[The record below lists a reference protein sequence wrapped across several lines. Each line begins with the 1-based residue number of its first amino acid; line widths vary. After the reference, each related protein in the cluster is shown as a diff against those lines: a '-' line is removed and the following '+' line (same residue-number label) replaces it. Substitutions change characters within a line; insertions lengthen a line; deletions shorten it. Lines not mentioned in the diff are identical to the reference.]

1 MPSQA
6 KQDEAGRASFWT
18 IWTLRNS
25 VARRIKDK
33 TCFEDLGLPLAT
45 IVVRVRGPVPS
56 SKGLTFIDRE
66 FNYLNTILGCPKRR
80 DNWPLWSRL
89 QTKMSL
95 PLASDAINGHCIGHL
110 VSDRTRRFFA
120 PSLFVTFVQKRER
133 ETVRLR
139 EYPNETLRGRCGM
152 LFCLRIK
159 TSYLG

>member
-66 FNYLNTILGCPKRR
+66 YNYLNFYSG
-80 DNWPLWSRL
+80 
-89 QTKMSL
+89 MSKTSGQ
-95 PLASDAINGHCIGHL
+95 LASL
-110 VSDRTRRFFA
+110 VSAANEDVPPARVRRH
-120 PSLFVTFVQKRER
+120 
-133 ETVRLR
+133 
-139 EYPNETLRGRCGM
+139 
-152 LFCLRIK
+152 
-159 TSYLG
+159 